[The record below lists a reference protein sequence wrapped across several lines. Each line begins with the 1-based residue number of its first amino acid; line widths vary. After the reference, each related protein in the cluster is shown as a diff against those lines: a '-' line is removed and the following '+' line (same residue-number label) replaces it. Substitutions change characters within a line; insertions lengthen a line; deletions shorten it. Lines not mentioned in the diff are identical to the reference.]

1 TKVFKRLMAAAKKA
15 KQKAF
20 KKIKPGFL
28 KCKVLKA
35 EPVDITSGENV
46 VEQLDFELPWPLP
59 LAWTRRYSSHSTR
72 IGLCGYGWDTP
83 ADARLVV
90 ESDGAVVFYDGTAGS
105 ALFPSL
111 PD

>member
-1 TKVFKRLMAAAKKA
+1 LLLPTSVVLPIPAGPPVLVGGPPTISLMALGMKLGMAGLLKGLKKLAKTKVFKRLMAAAKKA

-46 VEQLDFELPWPLP
+46 VEQLD
-59 LAWTRRYSSHSTR
+59 
-72 IGLCGYGWDTP
+72 
-83 ADARLVV
+83 
-90 ESDGAVVFYDGTAGS
+90 
-105 ALFPSL
+105 
-111 PD
+111 